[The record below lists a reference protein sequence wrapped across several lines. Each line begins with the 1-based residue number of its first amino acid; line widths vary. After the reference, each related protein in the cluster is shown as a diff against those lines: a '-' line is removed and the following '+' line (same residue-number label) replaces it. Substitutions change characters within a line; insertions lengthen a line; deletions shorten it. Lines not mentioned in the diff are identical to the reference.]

1 MPGRE
6 LRNTFNYSQPVKNRV
21 VQTRF
26 GLRRESETKRPVH
39 DASVFSYRQ
48 PGKGVNGESSN

>member
-6 LRNTFNYSQPVKNRV
+6 LRNTFNYSQPVKGRV

-26 GLRRESETKRPVH
+26 GLRREPETKKPVK
-39 DASVFSYRQ
+39 DASIFSYHQ